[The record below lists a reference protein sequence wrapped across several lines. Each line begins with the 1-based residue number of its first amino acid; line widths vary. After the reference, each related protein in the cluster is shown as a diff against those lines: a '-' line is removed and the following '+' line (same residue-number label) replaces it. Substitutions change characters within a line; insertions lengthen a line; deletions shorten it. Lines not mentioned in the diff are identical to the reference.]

1 MLTKIDQ
8 LAQII
13 WDYHH
18 LHHLLEPADSILVL
32 GNTDLRT
39 IERGI
44 EVYKNGLSDQMIISG
59 GLGKI
64 TSKIWD
70 EPEADKF
77 ARLAIQNGVPANRI
91 LIENQSTNTGDNFRL
106 VRAKLKEKKID
117 YHSFMVVTKP
127 YMERRAYATFRKVWP
142 EKRVQVTSLQVPYDN
157 YINNG
162 EDSKERII
170 NLMVGDLQRIK
181 LYPPMGFQIEQVIPD
196 KVWAAFEELVTLG
209 FDRFLIK
216 R

>member
-1 MLTKIDQ
+1 MSTKIDQ

-13 WDYHH
+13 WEYHH
-18 LHHLLEPADSILVL
+18 LDHALQSADSILVL

-44 EVYKNGLSDQMIISG
+44 EVYKSGVSDQMIISG

-77 ARLAIQNGVPANRI
+77 AKIAIENGVPANRI
-91 LIENQSTNTGDNFRL
+91 LLENKSTNTGDNIRF
-106 VRAKLKEKKID
+106 VRAQLKEKGID
-117 YHSFMVVTKP
+117 YKSFIVVTKP
-127 YMERRAYATFRKVWP
+127 YMERRAFSTFKKVWP
-142 EKRVQVTSLQVPYDN
+142 EKQVQVTSLQVSYDS
-157 YINNG
+157 YIQNG
-162 EDSKERII
+162 EDTKERII

-181 LYPPMGFQIEQVIPD
+181 QYPAMGFQIEQEIPD
-196 KVWAAFEELVTLG
+196 HVWSAFEELVELG
-209 FDRFLIK
+209 FDRYLI
-216 R
+216 